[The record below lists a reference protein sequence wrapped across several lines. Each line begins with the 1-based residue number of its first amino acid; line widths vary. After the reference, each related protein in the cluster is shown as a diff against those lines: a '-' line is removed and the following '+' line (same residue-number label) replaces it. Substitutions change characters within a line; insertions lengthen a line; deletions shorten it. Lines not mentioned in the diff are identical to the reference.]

1 MFFFLPLF
9 ANAVKMI
16 STQNIRPNSLK
27 ILSQKKSVDL
37 NIVYFSSQRSENP
50 SIHIYA
56 TEFSLSQ
63 IITCWFS
70 LYITYFSF
78 L

>member
-27 ILSQKKSVDL
+27 IFSQKKNQL
-37 NIVYFSSQRSENP
+37 I
-50 SIHIYA
+50 
-56 TEFSLSQ
+56 
-63 IITCWFS
+63 
-70 LYITYFSF
+70 
-78 L
+78 